1 VESPPARKLAK
12 KTPTRSALPVLALLL
27 LTLAVAAAPA
37 FGSSSSSR
45 SGPTTSTVAGSG
57 RQVAVGI
64 YINDIGTFDLT
75 TGSFDADFYLWFR
88 WQGNWTA
95 GADNSTVLSM
105 IATARANPTGSE
117 AALAESAFPSHY
129 EFMDSPGPNRSLI
142 SAQPHFNGTSYNFLE
157 YRIRGSFHVPVQLN
171 EYPLDEQTLSI
182 QMEDSFYPNSTL
194 VYVPDSGSV
203 LDPSVTVAGAIPGL
217 TYVPGSFQVSVV
229 NHFYDTAFGYQV
241 IPGGNNTSTYSRF
254 IAQFTLARPFAT
266 SVTSLLLPVGIII
279 ALAVVCF
286 FIDAEKFEERLALLV
301 TAVLTAVLLQVNFA
315 STVPSDG
322 QFTLADRV
330 MLVVYAVLA
339 LGILIAVLEKRIK
352 REEHAETIV
361 WLDRLTLVIIPV
373 ATVIALVVLIS
384 PACAARSCAFLPG

>member
-1 VESPPARKLAK
+1 MAK
-12 KTPTRSALPVLALLL
+12 KASRRSALTVLALLI
-27 LTLAVAAAPA
+27 LTLSMTAAPA
-37 FGSSSSSR
+37 FASGSAS
-45 SGPTTSTVAGSG
+45 PSTPPSPKGADPP
-57 RQVAVGI
+57 RQVAVGV

-88 WQGNWTA
+88 WQGNWTV
-95 GADNSTVLSM
+95 GADNATVRSLINVALSTPS
-105 IATARANPTGSE
+105 GSE
-117 AALAESAFPSHY
+117 PELADSALPYNF
-129 EFMDSPGPNRSLI
+129 EFMNSEGPTRNLI
-142 SAQPHFNGTSYNFLE
+142 SAQPHFNGTTYNFLE
-157 YRIRGSFHVPVQLN
+157 YRIRGPFHVPVELN

-182 QMEDSFYPNSTL
+182 QMEDSFYSNTTL
-194 VYVPDSGSV
+194 VYVSDSGSV
-203 LDPSVTVAGAIPGL
+203 LDPSVTEVGAIPGL
-217 TYVPGSFQVSVV
+217 TYVPGSFDVSVV
-229 NHFYDTAFGYQV
+229 NHPYDTAFGYQV
-241 IPGGNNTSTYSRF
+241 VPGGATTSGYSRF
-254 IAQFTLARPFAT
+254 IAEFTLSRPFAA

-339 LGILIAVLEKRIK
+339 VGILVAVLEKRIK
-352 REEHAETIV
+352 REQHPETIL
-361 WLDRLTLVIIPV
+361 WLDRLTLIIIPV